1 MSHTKVPPHSIEA
14 EMAVLGAMLIEKD
27 VISTVTEIIQ
37 AKHFYSEIHRRIFES
52 ITDLY
57 NRNQPVDIVTL
68 SDELKKNNKLEEL
81 GGQKYL
87 SDLMEK
93 VSTAAH
99 TQAYAQLVKE
109 KALLRE
115 LIRVSTSV
123 IEKSFDNSDE
133 VENIL
138 DYAQEQIIEVAQTST
153 DHGFSSAQDLA
164 HEVLERL
171 EKAHGEKSNV
181 TGVPTGFTRFDDMTS
196 GLQKSDLIILAA
208 RPSQGKTAMAL
219 NMAYH
224 AAVDDTSKPQVP
236 VAIFSLEMDKH
247 AIFQRMLCSAAGADL
262 GKVRKGYFPR
272 EVWTD
277 LTRFSGKLAA
287 APLWIDDT
295 PGLNILDIRARTRK
309 LQSQLKNQN
318 KTLGL
323 IIIDYLQLIRGTGRL
338 ESRQQEVSEIS
349 RLLKDLARSLKV
361 PVLALSQLNRRS
373 EDKGREGNRP
383 QLSDL
388 RESGSLEQDADV
400 VALIHRP
407 EYYNREDPT
416 LKNKASIILA
426 KQRNGPVGEVELY
439 FRPELTRFE
448 NPQMPG
454 TEIIAEEEAM
464 L

>member
-1 MSHTKVPPHSIEA
+1 
-14 EMAVLGAMLIEKD
+14 MAVLGAMLIEKD
-27 VISTVTEIIQ
+27 VISAVTEIVQ
-37 AKHFYSEIHRRIFES
+37 PRHFYSEIHRRIYEA

-93 VSTAAH
+93 VTTAAH

-109 KALLRE
+109 KAILRD
-115 LIRVSTSV
+115 LIKVSTSV
-123 IEKSFDNSDE
+123 VEKSFANDEE

-138 DYAQEQIIEVAQTST
+138 DYAQEQIIQVAQTST
-153 DHGFSSAQDLA
+153 DHGFSSAHDLA
-164 HEVLERL
+164 QEVLERL
-171 EKAHGEKSNV
+171 EKSYSDHSTV
-181 TGVPTGFTRFDDMTS
+181 TGVPTGFNRFDDMT
-196 GLQKSDLIILAA
+196 GGFQKSDLIILAA

-224 AAVDDTSKPQVP
+224 ACVEKKVP
-236 VAIFSLEMDKH
+236 VAVFSLEMDKH
-247 AIFQRMLCSAAGADL
+247 AIFQRMLCSAARADL
-262 GKVRKGYFPR
+262 GKVRRGYFPR
-272 EVWTD
+272 EIWTD
-277 LTRFSGKLAA
+277 LTRYSAEIA
-287 APLWIDDT
+287 SAPLWMDDT
-295 PGLNILDIRARTRK
+295 PGLNILDIRTRTRK
-309 LQSQLKNQN
+309 LMSQLKAQN

-373 EDKGREGNRP
+373 EDKAREGNRP

-388 RESGSLEQDADV
+388 RESGSLEQDADL
-400 VALIHRP
+400 VALIHRQ
-407 EYYNREDPT
+407 EYYNREDPS
-416 LKNKASIILA
+416 LKNKASLIIA
-426 KQRNGPVGEVELY
+426 KQRNGPVGEVELNFFSEY
-439 FRPELTRFE
+439 TRFD
-448 NPQMPG
+448 NPSMPG
-454 TEIIAEEEAM
+454 TEIVAEEAM

>member
-1 MSHTKVPPHSIEA
+1 MSYAKVPPHSIEA
-14 EMAVLGAMLIEKD
+14 EMAVLGAMLIEKE
-27 VISTVTEIIQ
+27 VISSVTELIQ
-37 AKHFYSEIHRRIFES
+37 PKHFYSEVHRRIFEAIS
-52 ITDLY
+52 DLY

-68 SDELKKNNKLEEL
+68 SNELKKNNKLEEL

-109 KALLRE
+109 KSLLRE
-115 LIRVSTSV
+115 LIRVSTTV
-123 IEKSFDNSDE
+123 IEKSFENSDE

-138 DYAQEQIIEVAQTST
+138 DYAQEQIISVAETNT
-153 DHGFSSAQDLA
+153 DHGFSSAHDLA

-171 EKAHGEKSNV
+171 EKAHGEKNNV
-181 TGVPTGFTRFDDMTS
+181 TGVPTGFTRFDDMTA

-224 AAVDDTSKPQVP
+224 AAVDDTNKPQVP

-247 AIFQRMLCSAAGADL
+247 AIFQRMLCAAAGADL

-272 EVWTD
+272 EIWTE
-277 LTRFSGKLAA
+277 LTRFSGKIAG

-309 LQSQLKNQN
+309 LQSQLKNQQ

-407 EYYNREDPT
+407 EYYNKEDPT
-416 LKNKASIILA
+416 LKNQASIIIA
-426 KQRNGPVGEVELY
+426 KQRNGPVGDVPLY

-454 TEIIAEEEAM
+454 TETFAEEAI

>member
-1 MSHTKVPPHSIEA
+1 
-14 EMAVLGAMLIEKD
+14 MAVLGAMLIEKE
-27 VISTVTEIIQ
+27 VISSVTEVIQ
-37 AKHFYSEIHRRIFES
+37 PKHFYSEIHRRIYEA
-52 ITDLY
+52 ITGLY

-68 SDELKKNNKLEEL
+68 SDELKKNGKLEEL

-123 IEKSFDNSDE
+123 IEKSFQNSEE

-138 DYAQEQIIEVAQTST
+138 DYAQEQIIEVAETNT
-153 DHGFSSAQDLA
+153 DHGFSSAHDLA

-181 TGVPTGFTRFDDMTS
+181 TGVPSGFHRFDDMTA
-196 GLQKSDLIILAA
+196 GFQKSDLIILAA

-224 AAVDDTSKPQVP
+224 AAVDDTTKPQVP

-262 GKVRKGYFPR
+262 GKVRRGYFPR

-277 LTRFSGKLAA
+277 LTRFSGKLAS

-309 LQSQLKNQN
+309 LQSQLKAQN
-318 KTLGL
+318 KTLGM

-416 LKNKASIILA
+416 LKNKASIIIA
-426 KQRNGPVGEVELY
+426 KQRNGPVGEVDLY

-454 TEIIAEEEAM
+454 SETIAEEAI

>member
-1 MSHTKVPPHSIEA
+1 MTYAKVSPHSIEA
-14 EMAVLGAMLIEKD
+14 EMAVLGAMLIEKE
-27 VISTVTEIIQ
+27 VIGTVTEIIQ
-37 AKHFYSEIHRRIFES
+37 PKHFYSDIHRRIYEA

-68 SDELKKNNKLEEL
+68 SEVLKKNNKLEEL

-109 KALLRE
+109 KSLLRD

-123 IEKSFDNSDE
+123 IEKSFENSEE
-133 VENIL
+133 VEDIL
-138 DYAQEQIIEVAQTST
+138 DYAQEQIISVAETNT

-181 TGVPTGFTRFDDMTS
+181 TGVPTGFHRLDDMTA
-196 GLQKSDLIILAA
+196 GFQKSDLIILAA

-224 AAVDDTSKPQVP
+224 AAVDDTSKPQIP

-247 AIFQRMLCSAAGADL
+247 AIFQRMLCAAAGADL
-262 GKVRKGYFPR
+262 AKVRKGFFPR
-272 EVWTD
+272 EVWSD
-277 LTRFSGKLAA
+277 LTRFSAKIAA
-287 APLWIDDT
+287 APLWIDDS
-295 PGLNILDIRARTRK
+295 PGLNILDIRARIRK
-309 LQSQLKNQN
+309 LQSQLKAQN

-349 RLLKDLARSLKV
+349 RLLKDLARSMKV
-361 PVLALSQLNRRS
+361 PVLALSQLNRKNMDQARA
-373 EDKGREGNRP
+373 GNRP

-400 VALIHRP
+400 VGLI
-407 EYYNREDPT
+407 YREETYKQDDPT
-416 LKNKASIILA
+416 LKNQATLIIA
-426 KQRNGPVGEVELY
+426 KQRNGPVGDVPLY

-454 TEIIAEEEAM
+454 VDTFAEEAI

>member
-1 MSHTKVPPHSIEA
+1 
-14 EMAVLGAMLIEKD
+14 MAVLGAMLIEKD

-37 AKHFYSEIHRRIFES
+37 PKYFYSDSHRKIYEA

-57 NRNQPVDIVTL
+57 NRSQPVDIVTL

-81 GGQKYL
+81 GGQRYL

-123 IEKSFDNSDE
+123 IEKSFENTDE
-133 VENIL
+133 VEKIL
-138 DYAQEQIIEVAQTST
+138 DYAQEQILDVAQTNT
-153 DHGFSSAQDLA
+153 DHGFYSAHDLA
-164 HEVLERL
+164 HEALERL
-171 EKAHGEKSNV
+171 EKAHGAHNNI
-181 TGVPTGFTRFDDMTS
+181 TGVPTGFHKLDDMTA

-224 AAVDDTSKPQVP
+224 AAVDDTSKPQIP

-247 AIFQRMLCSAAGADL
+247 AIFQRMLCAAAGANL
-262 GKVRKGYFPR
+262 GSIRKGIFPR
-272 EVWTD
+272 EVWAD
-277 LTRFSGKLAA
+277 LTRFSGKLAE

-295 PGLNILDIRARTRK
+295 PGLNILDIRSRTRK
-309 LQSQLKNQN
+309 LQRQLKSQN
-318 KTLGL
+318 KVLGMV
-323 IIIDYLQLIRGTGRL
+323 IIDYIQLIRGTGRL
-338 ESRQQEVSEIS
+338 ENRQQEVSEIS
-349 RLLKDLARSLKV
+349 RLLKDLARSLQV

-373 EDKGREGNRP
+373 EDKGRVDNKP

-407 EYYNREDPT
+407 EYYNREDPN
-416 LKNKASIILA
+416 LKNKAELIVA
-426 KQRNGPVGEVELY
+426 KQRNGPVGTVQLY
-439 FRPELTRFE
+439 FRSELTRFE

-454 TEIIAEEEAM
+454 TETMVEEEAI

>member
-1 MSHTKVPPHSIEA
+1 
-14 EMAVLGAMLIEKD
+14 MAVLGAMLIEREA
-27 VISTVTEIIQ
+27 IGTVTEIIQ
-37 AKHFYSEIHRRIFES
+37 AKHFYSDVHRRIFEA

-68 SDELKKNNKLEEL
+68 SDELKKNNRLEAL
-81 GGQKYL
+81 GGQAYL

-93 VSTAAH
+93 VSTSAH

-109 KALLRE
+109 KAVLRD
-115 LIRVSTSV
+115 LIRVSTGV
-123 IEKSFDNSDE
+123 IEKSF
-133 VENIL
+133 ENAEDAAKIL
-138 DYAQEQIIEVAQTST
+138 DYAQEQIIDVAETST

-164 HEVLERL
+164 HEVIERL
-171 EKAHGEKSNV
+171 EKAHGEKSAV
-181 TGVPTGFTRFDDMTS
+181 TGVPTGFRRFDEMTS
-196 GLQKSDLIILAA
+196 GLQPSDLIILAA

-224 AAVDDTSKPQVP
+224 AAVDDTGKPQIP
-236 VAIFSLEMDKH
+236 TAIFSLEMDKY
-247 AIFQRMLCSAAGADL
+247 AIFQRMLCSAAGANL
-262 GKVRKGYFPR
+262 HSIRKGFFPR

-277 LTRFSGKLAA
+277 LTRFSGKLAG

-295 PGLNILDIRARTRK
+295 SSLNILDIRSRVRK
-309 LQSQLKNQN
+309 LQNQLKAQN
-318 KTLGL
+318 KALGL
-323 IIIDYLQLIRGTGRL
+323 IIIDYIQLIRGTGRM

-349 RLLKDLARSLKV
+349 RLLKDLARSVRV

-388 RESGSLEQDADV
+388 RESGSLEQDADL

-416 LKNKASIILA
+416 LKNKAGLIIA

-439 FRPELTRFE
+439 FRSELTRFE

-454 TEIIAEEEAM
+454 TEPIAEEEAI